1 MFPMPLYCIKYR
13 VDFTC
18 VPSARVAAVK
28 NVAKMQNNCWQFVK
42 FDLSYIKWLFN
53 DKETSDVLL
62 TVGGKPWAGFSPVS
76 HFYAGHCGE
85 EEKIV

>member
-1 MFPMPLYCIKYR
+1 MPLYCIKYR

-42 FDLSYIKWLFN
+42 FDLSYIKWL
-53 DKETSDVLL
+53 
-62 TVGGKPWAGFSPVS
+62 
-76 HFYAGHCGE
+76 
-85 EEKIV
+85 